1 MTSYEAIEIFEMIK
15 AAYPGIYAKKAR
27 DEKAVEEFVKLYVD
41 NFGSESFQI
50 VKAAVSDLIR
60 SSKFP
65 PNISEVVEQV
75 ERRKDLA
82 EFEEA
87 EELDDDKPLSKEDQE
102 AFENALIAFEKV
114 ISEGLKNETIKV
126 QESEG

>member
-1 MTSYEAIEIFEMIK
+1 MKDLEALNIFDMIR

-27 DEKAVEEFVKLYVD
+27 DEKAINDFIKIYID
-41 NFGSESFQI
+41 NFGSESFLI

-75 ERRKDLA
+75 EKRKMLT
-82 EFEEA
+82 EINITEVEE
-87 EELDDDKPLSKEDQE
+87 KPLSKEDQE
-102 AFENALIAFEKV
+102 ALENALIAFEKV
-114 ISEGLKNETIKV
+114 ISEG
-126 QESEG
+126 

>member
-27 DEKAVEEFVKLYVD
+27 DEKAVEEFVKHYVD
-41 NFGSESFQI
+41 NFGPESFQI

-60 SSKFP
+60 SSKYP
-65 PNISEVVEQV
+65 PNISEVLEQV

-87 EELDDDKPLSKEDQE
+87 EKLDDDKPLSKEDQE

-114 ISEGLKNETIKV
+114 ISEG
-126 QESEG
+126 

>member
-1 MTSYEAIEIFEMIK
+1 MTDLEALNIFDMIR

-27 DEKAVEEFVKLYVD
+27 DEKAINDFIKIYID

-50 VKAAVSDLIR
+50 VKAAVSDLSR

-65 PNISEVVEQV
+65 PNISEVFEQV

-114 ISEGLKNETIKV
+114 ISEG
-126 QESEG
+126 

>member
-1 MTSYEAIEIFEMIK
+1 MKDLEALNIFDMIR

-27 DEKAVEEFVKLYVD
+27 DEKAINDFIKIYMD
-41 NFGSESFQI
+41 NFGSESFPI
-50 VKAAVSDLIR
+50 VRAAVSDLIR

-75 ERRKDLA
+75 QRRKDLA
-82 EFEEA
+82 EFQEA

-114 ISEGLKNETIKV
+114 ISEG
-126 QESEG
+126 

>member
-1 MTSYEAIEIFEMIK
+1 MTDLEALNIFDMIR

-27 DEKAVEEFVKLYVD
+27 DEKAINDFIKLYMD
-41 NFGSESFQI
+41 NFGSESFPI

-75 ERRKDLA
+75 QRRKNLE
-82 EFEEA
+82 EFQTREEIEEA
-87 EELDDDKPLSKEDQE
+87 EEMSQEDRE
-102 AFENALIAFEKV
+102 AFENALIAFYKA
-114 ISEGLKNETIKV
+114 
-126 QESEG
+126 